1 MIFKIF
7 QCSNVLGKIFKF
19 KMMNGIIII
28 SKFWTNF
35 FSAGR
40 AVAVTVFP
48 FIFLVS
54 RDHAV
59 DKTLLQH
66 ENIHIRQA
74 LELGVLPF
82 YIWYLLEFLVL
93 YLRHRNMQQAYLHII
108 FEREAY
114 TYQADLD
121 YLQKRKRWAFLRF
134 RNGA

>member
-1 MIFKIF
+1 
-7 QCSNVLGKIFKF
+7 
-19 KMMNGIIII
+19 MMNGIVII

-48 FIFLVS
+48 FIFVIS
-54 RDHAV
+54 TDRAA

-82 YIWYLLEFLVL
+82 YIWYFLEFLVL
-93 YLRHRNMQQAYLHII
+93 YLRHRNIQQAYLHII

-114 TYQADLD
+114 RHQADID
-121 YLQKRKRWAFLRF
+121 YLQKRKRWAFLRL
-134 RNGA
+134 RGGV